1 MDKILTVSIAAYNV
15 EKTIEECL
23 DSFLPS
29 RYFDDLEILV
39 INDGSN
45 DNTANIVSKY
55 EKKYPDTIHLINKVN
70 GGHGSTL
77 NKSLELATGKFYKAV
92 DGDDWVDT
100 KELDKLCDCL
110 KNTNADLV
118 VDNNYKE
125 VYPDHTRLISLKT
138 KYIFEKIYQFDELFQ
153 LGNNYEDNLFVL
165 QISTV
170 RTQCLRDVDMKIQEH
185 CFYVDTEL
193 YFYIGLSV
201 QKVLFLD
208 SCTYRYRLSN
218 SGQSV
223 SAEGYY
229 NHIEDLIKVEK
240 NLLHLYSL
248 YEHRIKSRVRR
259 EYLFSIVD
267 TRYSMLFG
275 CYTKIIQ
282 RADKDYLFVDFLQ
295 YAKEEYP
302 LLLKKM
308 HLSLINRYIEANP
321 VRRIQLIRCI
331 RKTLIFKILRKIK
344 NLLKLK

>member
-248 YEHRIKSRVRR
+248 YEHRIKSRVRL